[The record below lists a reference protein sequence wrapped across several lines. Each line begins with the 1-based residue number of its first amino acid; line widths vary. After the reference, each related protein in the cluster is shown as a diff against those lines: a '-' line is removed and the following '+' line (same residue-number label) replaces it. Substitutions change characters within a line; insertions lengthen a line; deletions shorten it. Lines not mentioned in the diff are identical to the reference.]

1 MGFGGCRATPPRS
14 LELAGRRLKANPRLY
29 RVRRPSTPGRNLN
42 GFGMGIKL
50 MAPLAIGDVVDGM
63 AFGALAVA
71 AGFGQFALLWSSTRG

>member
-1 MGFGGCRATPPRS
+1 
-14 LELAGRRLKANPRLY
+14 
-29 RVRRPSTPGRNLN
+29 
-42 GFGMGIKL
+42 MGIKL